1 MTSTDVL
8 WELVASGVCETQIG
22 MNTYALHDLK
32 RHLFV
37 EVDGG
42 FWLLDTG
49 APLSFGEVPDF
60 AFAGIDVHLQPNYG
74 DLTVEAMSQYLG
86 VKCVG
91 LLGGD
96 VLNRFDHILD
106 LREGTI
112 SVSEEELSH
121 EGTTIETESFMGI
134 PIIEIE
140 VQGARQR
147 MIFDTGAQISYLL
160 DDPAGRFPSLGVFD
174 DFHPALGCF
183 KTATYEVPIR
193 FGSVDYALP
202 FGVLPAEM
210 HAILEVAGTAGI
222 LGNEVLHDR
231 VLGYFPRRRELV
243 F

>member
-1 MTSTDVL
+1 MH
-8 WELVASGVCETQIG
+8 
-22 MNTYALHDLK
+22 TYKLLNLK

-42 FWLLDTG
+42 LWLLDTG
-49 APLSFGEVPDF
+49 APLSFGEVEDF
-60 AFAGIDVHLQPNYG
+60 AFAHCEVYLQPNYG

-91 LLGGD
+91 LLGAD

-106 LREGTI
+106 LRDGTI

-121 EGTTIETESFMGI
+121 DGTTIEVETFTGI

-140 VQGARQR
+140 VQEERQR

-183 KTATYEVPIR
+183 KTETYEVLIR

-202 FGVLPAEM
+202 FGVLPIEM
-210 HAILEVAGTAGI
+210 HAILEVADTAWI

-231 VLGYFPRRRELV
+231 VFGYFPRRGEMV